1 MMIETGFPTLE
12 RRRAGENLLT
22 VLYGDHTPRRER
34 VAVTAAIDLIDDRSI
49 EVTAAQK
56 ISVQR
61 VDFEIVDS
69 LICGHERLTEHLAAV
84 DLRTADVT
92 ALAAKQIDLE
102 ALELELF
109 QQIGDTNVHV
119 PATPSR
125 FCITGLVVVYCR
137 NCFFSGYNQLW
148 MPKAANAAS

>member
-1 MMIETGFPTLE
+1 VT
-12 RRRAGENLLT
+12 
-22 VLYGDHTPRRER
+22 
-34 VAVTAAIDLIDDRSI
+34 VTAAIDLINDGSI
-49 EVTAAQK
+49 EVTTAQK
-56 ISVQR
+56 VSVQR
-61 VDFEIVDS
+61 MDLEIIDG
-69 LICGHERLTEHLAAV
+69 LIRRHERLTEHLAAV

-109 QQIGDTNVHV
+109 QEIADANVHV